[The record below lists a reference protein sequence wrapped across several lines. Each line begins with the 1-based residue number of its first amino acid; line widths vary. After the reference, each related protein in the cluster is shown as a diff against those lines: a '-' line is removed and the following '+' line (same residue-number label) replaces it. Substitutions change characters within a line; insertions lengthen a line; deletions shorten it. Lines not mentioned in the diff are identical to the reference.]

1 MRNLLIL
8 QLIILFAVGC
18 QTSKDSEVHEENI
31 SLITVNPE
39 RVLNVGFVI
48 VDGVYN
54 TEVIA
59 PFDIFQHT
67 VFHNEFGMKVF
78 TVAPTLNPITTFEGL
93 RLIPDY
99 SFDSDSLPE
108 IDVLVVAS
116 AEHSMD
122 TDLENEE
129 LINFVKTRGSSAM
142 YVMSLCDGAFVL
154 AKAGLCDDHETTTF
168 PGDIGRYKETYPQLT
183 VHEGLSFVHD
193 DNLITSAGGAKSFD
207 SALYLAEL
215 LYGKKAADGLA
226 GGLVID
232 WNLSKVNHVI
242 VE

>member
-1 MRNLLIL
+1 MRNMLVVQI
-8 QLIILFAVGC
+8 IILFAAGC
-18 QTSKDSEVHEENI
+18 QTAKDTELHETNI
-31 SLITVNPE
+31 SLITVSPE
-39 RVLNVGFVI
+39 KVLNVGFVI

-59 PFDIFQHT
+59 PYDIFQHT
-67 VFHNEFGMKVF
+67 IFHNKFGMKVF
-78 TVAPTLNPITTFEGL
+78 TVAPTLSPITTFEGL

-99 SFDSDSLPE
+99 SFDSDSLPK

-122 TDLENEE
+122 TDLENDE
-129 LINFVKTRGSSAM
+129 LISFIKTKGTSAQ

-154 AKAGLCDDHETTTF
+154 AKAGLCDDHESTTF
-168 PGDIGRYKETYPQLT
+168 PGDIERYKQTYPHLT
-183 VHEGLSFVHD
+183 VHEDLSFVHD
-193 DNLITSAGGAKSFD
+193 GNLITSAGGAKSFD
-207 SALYLAEL
+207 AALYLAEL

-232 WNLSKVNHVI
+232 WNLSNVKHVI
-242 VE
+242 VK